1 MSTKICRDCGKEFD
15 PVAKRT
21 ICKAGFVNQ
30 CAHCSRK
37 TGDADTKYL
46 GKQGLTNKD
55 GSITIFRENL
65 AWVKGVIKGENA
77 RGFTANLSLGS
88 PVNQSAKKEEM

>member
-15 PVAKRT
+15 PKAKQT
-21 ICKAGFVNQ
+21 ICKAGFIDQ
-30 CAHCSRK
+30 CARCSVK
-37 TGDADTKYL
+37 SKDADTKYL

-65 AWVKGVIKGENA
+65 ATVKAVIKGENA
-77 RGFTANLSLGS
+77 RGFTANISLGS